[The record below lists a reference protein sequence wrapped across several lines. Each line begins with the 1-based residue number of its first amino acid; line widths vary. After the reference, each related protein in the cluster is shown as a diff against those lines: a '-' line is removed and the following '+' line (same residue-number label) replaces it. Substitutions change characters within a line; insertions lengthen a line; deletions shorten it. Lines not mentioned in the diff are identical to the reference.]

1 MEYNNYLVG
10 LNGIYWV
17 LIGFNGIYLFFSGI
31 EWNLNADIMGE

>member
-10 LNGIYWV
+10 LNGIYWD
-17 LIGFNGIYLFFSGI
+17 LIGFNGIYLLFSGI